1 MHTTRWG
8 LLSQPDKQ
16 KSPSGGQPV
25 ANPGSRS
32 AVLVWLNA
40 KTVINYVPQ
49 LLFAAEISFCGL
61 DRDVPEQELNLIVA
75 EHRVCARDNC
85 KHGREI
91 AAECL
96 SCVRW
101 SATLTQSASLKDCP

>member
-1 MHTTRWG
+1 MVSTDTLR
-8 LLSQPDKQ
+8 
-16 KSPSGGQPV
+16 V
-25 ANPGSRS
+25 APWPTQHNLDVFHN
-32 AVLVWLNA
+32 AVLVSSHRFYGSRLRVNLDSR
-40 KTVINYVPQ
+40 Q
-49 LLFAAEISFCGL
+49 LLVAAEISFCGL